1 MADRI
6 KFKNKM
12 KKVRLAIIII
22 YVVFF
27 VLISGLTIFF
37 IVKTVKKGS
46 DLYFQQKQSASFELP
61 FKEQEIDNLID
72 LLRKLKLL

>member
-1 MADRI
+1 
-6 KFKNKM
+6 M
-12 KKVRLAIIII
+12 KKVKLAIITI
-22 YVVFF
+22 YAVFF
-27 VLISGLTIFF
+27 ILISGLTVFF

-46 DLYFQQKQSASFELP
+46 DLYFEQKQPTSFELP

>member
-1 MADRI
+1 
-6 KFKNKM
+6 M
-12 KKVRLAIIII
+12 KKVKLAILII
-22 YVVFF
+22 YIIFF
-27 VLISGLTIFF
+27 VLISALTIFF

-46 DLYFQQKQSASFELP
+46 DLYFQQKQPDSFELP